1 VTQPRGSR
9 RDLLLGA
16 FRFTAVALA
25 AVNVA
30 AAIMAESMSED
41 GINYLDQGDAWM
53 RGNWGVA
60 INGTWSPL
68 YSVILGLALRAVRP
82 PMHWEFAVAHLVNF
96 GIFLV
101 ALGCFEFLW
110 RQATD
115 RYYAAVTSESSR
127 ADRLPRWAFRAVGYG
142 LFIWATITQI
152 RLFAVTPDMLVA
164 ALVFL
169 TGGLMLRVPATNGG
183 RRTMIALGASLGA
196 GYLAKAVLFPLSI
209 AAFAIVAFWLR
220 RASRPLRLLVPGL
233 VAFALVAAP
242 FLIAL
247 SLDTGRPTFSEV
259 GRVTY
264 LKHVLHAPF
273 PHYESGSPHIAGA
286 PRHPIAR
293 SETTPPVH
301 WFAGPPGVTY
311 PLGYDQGHWYAGLRP
326 RFRPVL
332 QLQAI
337 ALNLQKYFDLFVRGQ
352 GMMLGAILVVL
363 LTRRLQ
369 QPFAGSGWLP
379 GAFGFLA
386 LGLYSLVYAEGR
398 YLAPFV
404 VLIWTS
410 LLLSV
415 RLRQAEGQSG
425 WLAAAGAVVILSLV
439 VNIGV
444 FHLDGFNAL
453 VRIAPVASAGP
464 VSRTSGVS
472 ARPSD
477 VATALHGAGV
487 ARGAPIG
494 VIGESVAASWAR
506 LARLSIV
513 ADVAPELVQDFWAAS
528 PDEQHAVL
536 AVFAR
541 AGASAVVAEPPSTE
555 EAPLDWTRLGETGYL
570 VRLIPAVERSP
581 GARAPTP

>member
-1 VTQPRGSR
+1 
-9 RDLLLGA
+9 
-16 FRFTAVALA
+16 
-25 AVNVA
+25 
-30 AAIMAESMSED
+30 M
-41 GINYLDQGDAWM
+41 
-53 RGNWGVA
+53 
-60 INGTWSPL
+60 
-68 YSVILGLALRAVRP
+68 
-82 PMHWEFAVAHLVNF
+82 
-96 GIFLV
+96 
-101 ALGCFEFLW
+101 
-110 RQATD
+110 
-115 RYYAAVTSESSR
+115 
-127 ADRLPRWAFRAVGYG
+127 
-142 LFIWATITQI
+142 
-152 RLFAVTPDMLVA
+152 
-164 ALVFL
+164 
-169 TGGLMLRVPATNGG
+169 
-183 RRTMIALGASLGA
+183 
-196 GYLAKAVLFPLSI
+196 
-209 AAFAIVAFWLR
+209 
-220 RASRPLRLLVPGL
+220 
-233 VAFALVAAP
+233 
-242 FLIAL
+242 
-247 SLDTGRPTFSEV
+247 
-259 GRVTY
+259 
-264 LKHVLHAPF
+264 
-273 PHYESGSPHIAGA
+273 
-286 PRHPIAR
+286 
-293 SETTPPVH
+293 
-301 WFAGPPGVTY
+301 TY
-311 PLGYDQGHWYAGLRP
+311 PLAYDQGHWYAGLRP
-326 RFRPVL
+326 RFCPVL

-379 GAFGFLA
+379 GAFGLLA

-477 VATALHGAGV
+477 VAAALRGAGV